1 MGCGI
6 ESPASNV
13 KVPETVPNGWEL
25 VELGDESHA
34 ARTIAP
40 NNTERRMLRIC
51 FMINLEPRSSAAHLT
66 YPPNS
71 VEGSTVTIPDQEGMK
86 VFPAGVTV
94 AQSRLLPRC

>member
-13 KVPETVPNGWEL
+13 KVPETVPSGGEL
-25 VELGDESHA
+25 VALGDDPHA

-40 NNTERRMLRIC
+40 KEKARRMLRIR
-51 FMINLEPRSSAAHLT
+51 FMINLDPRSSAAYLT

-94 AQSRLLPRC
+94 AQSRLLPR